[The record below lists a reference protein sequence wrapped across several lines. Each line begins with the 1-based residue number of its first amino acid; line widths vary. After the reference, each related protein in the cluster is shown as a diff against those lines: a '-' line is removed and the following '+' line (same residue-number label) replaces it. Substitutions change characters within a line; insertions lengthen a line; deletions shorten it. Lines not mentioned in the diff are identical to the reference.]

1 MAQLKIVNNEKGQ
14 QAPPAAEEAE
24 QAPAPV
30 DVNPPAPAPPAAPPM
45 PKGASAAPLSGLQ
58 PPPPKASAP
67 PAGSTAAVAVQE
79 PANSSSHPKEYRA
92 FQRFCENSK
101 GADEMRKV
109 WVQGGPRR
117 MAVFSQFVATG
128 CDPLAMEAA
137 LRFKRQREEED
148 KDEGEYYQWVD
159 ILAFHNNDAEKALNF
174 ITRRRSEPRGTSTDR
189 NDPTIETFLYYN
201 RQRRTLTNRTLDE
214 IAVELGV
221 APAYAASVANLLDG
235 QNGAVGTFPN
245 SSAVLPPSS
254 SGLALEDGAS
264 NNSGTPANTK
274 PNPKTKQPGNQGQQ
288 PPSKK
293 ARAPKPEG
301 SDLEVH
307 VCGEDIAAFVS
318 NWCTA
323 ANSAQGQAVKL
334 CGELET
340 LDSQD
345 SLIGKLK
352 DASEGIGQC
361 RKRLQ
366 QLGTAPVAADV
377 QTVLLSVPC
386 R

>member
-1 MAQLKIVNNEKGQ
+1 MAASPAAAVPSPTLPPSAPDDAVTNLLATVLAQSVQSGSSLSAEQIQVLQDTMAQLKIVNNEKGQ

-174 ITRRRSEPRGTSTDR
+174 ITRRTSTDR
-189 NDPTIETFLYYN
+189 NDPTI
-201 RQRRTLTNRTLDE
+201 DE

-334 CGELET
+334 CGEF
-340 LDSQD
+340 
-345 SLIGKLK
+345 
-352 DASEGIGQC
+352 
-361 RKRLQ
+361 
-366 QLGTAPVAADV
+366 LGLVRCE
-377 QTVLLSVPC
+377 LCSC
-386 R
+386 EE